1 MQQPILTAK
10 GISKRFPGVQAL
22 DSVDF
27 DLYPG
32 EVHIIVGENGAGKST
47 LSKCILGAYIPEEGE
62 IFIEGSKVSIKSSR
76 DALDLGITAVYQ
88 EFNLIPYLSVA
99 QNIFFNR
106 EFMSKIPGIVD
117 MKKMHEEAKK
127 ILTTLNVDYID
138 TRTKVKHL
146 GVAEK
151 QMIEI
156 AKALSFNP
164 KIIIFDEPTAP
175 LSEREIEAFFKQ
187 IHKLKSAGIAIVYVS
202 HRMHEFDQIG
212 DRITVLRDGKYIG
225 TVRVKEINDDDL
237 VKMMVGRDISQVY
250 TRTENSHSGEALR
263 LEGLCDKKG
272 KVNNVSIKINRGE
285 IVGLAGLVGAGRTE
299 LARLLYGIDE
309 IYRGKVFVHGKEITV
324 KSPEQ
329 MRRLGLGLLP
339 EDRKGLG
346 LALKMSVAWNTVAVI
361 LRDLF
366 PKLFIKFPRIIKET
380 DTFIKELRIMTPSPK
395 RIIRFLSGGN
405 QQKVVI
411 AKWLGTDCD
420 ILIFDEPTRGID
432 VGAKMEIYTLMD
444 KLAAEGKA
452 ILMISSELQE
462 VVRLS
467 DRLYILHEGSIVSES
482 QRGELTDEEI
492 GLKMLAVGV

>member
-1 MQQPILTAK
+1 MQNPILSAQ

-22 DSVDF
+22 DKVDF

-47 LSKCILGAYIPEEGE
+47 LSKCILGAYLPEEGE
-62 IFIEGSKVSIKSSR
+62 IYIEGKKVSIKSSK
-76 DALDLGITAVYQ
+76 DALGFGITAVYQ

-99 QNIFFNR
+99 QNIYFNR
-106 EFMSKIPGIVD
+106 EFMSKIPGMVD

-127 ILTTLNVDYID
+127 ILSSLNVDYID
-138 TRTKVKHL
+138 TKTKVKHL

-151 QMIEI
+151 QMVEI
-156 AKALSFNP
+156 AKALSFKP

-187 IHKLKSAGIAIVYVS
+187 IHKLKAAGIAIVYVS

-225 TVRVKEINDDDL
+225 TVRVDSISDDEL
-237 VKMMVGRDISQVY
+237 VKMMVGRDVSQVY
-250 TRTENSHSGEALR
+250 KRTENEHTGEALR
-263 LEGLCDKKG
+263 TENICDKKG
-272 KVNNVSIKINRGE
+272 KVRNVNITVNKGE

-299 LARLLYGIDE
+299 LARLIYGVDD
-309 IYRGKVFVHGKEITV
+309 IYKGNVYIKGEKVSV

-329 MRRLGLGLLP
+329 MVKLGLGLLP

-346 LALKMSVAWNTVAVI
+346 LALKMSVAWNIVSVS
-361 LRDLF
+361 LRDMF
-366 PKLFIKFPRIIKET
+366 PKLFINSQKISDAAEEN
-380 DTFIKELRIMTPSPK
+380 IKELRIMTPSPH
-395 RIIRFLSGGN
+395 RIIKFLSGGN

-411 AKWLGTDCD
+411 AKWLNTDSD

-462 VVRLS
+462 VIGLS
-467 DRLYILHEGSIVSES
+467 DRLYILHEGKIVSES
-482 QRGELTDEEI
+482 KRGELSEEEI
-492 GLKMLAVGV
+492 GLRMLTVEA